1 VGSTVGQPHH
11 RRLYEVR
18 RGSSKGSSKGSATK
32 GFRSR
37 ALGRRPSLGT
47 ALRDSWPINDC
58 LVKKM
63 GHPFLSGRKVPV
75 VATPQFITSPV
86 AMDETSCAKA
96 CDETLLGC
104 VGSPQFPSIHP
115 AKVNQ
120 WVRQK
125 LSIPVPLFYREHGFG
140 I

>member
-1 VGSTVGQPHH
+1 MGTGS
-11 RRLYEVR
+11 
-18 RGSSKGSSKGSATK
+18 RG
-32 GFRSR
+32 
-37 ALGRRPSLGT
+37 
-47 ALRDSWPINDC
+47 SWPINDC

-63 GHPFLSGRKVPV
+63 GYPFLSGRKVPV
-75 VATPQFITSPV
+75 VAAPQFITSPV

-96 CDETLLGC
+96 RDETLLGC
-104 VGSPQFPSIHP
+104 VGGPQFPSIHP

-125 LSIPVPLFYREHGFG
+125 LSTPVPLFYRGHGFG